1 MNRDISKT
9 KTSVSAEKKRV
20 AKPRPANVRPGS
32 RRRIEWTFY
41 VLLVPL
47 IILAARL
54 VQLQAMAPK
63 SGDGGLKM
71 ATMTRT
77 QVLPARRADILA
89 TDGTAIAVTLDEY
102 TICANPRAIPQQ
114 NKANIAKIIAQTIG
128 GDADEYSKLLEKTT
142 RLDGKPNYYVRLA
155 RRIPE
160 EKIDK
165 LRALMKSRKD
175 EHRKERAIRKAF
187 WEPIT
192 LEASPRRAYP
202 LGNFASQ
209 LIGFTNGAA
218 KGVDGLE
225 WAWNDKLA
233 GRDGEIRSQVDAR
246 NRPVPG
252 QVDEWRAPVAGQTVV
267 TTIDPEI
274 QAATDAAMQEIV
286 DKYRPVNAIAVVMK
300 PKTGEVVAMATAPS
314 YDLNNRPSNVG
325 DLASNKA
332 FDYAYEPGSTFKVV
346 TAAAAIENAPHW
358 QSTRFTCNGIGL
370 VGGRNMRCWIYS
382 TAKRAHG
389 HDNLSEGIRDSCN
402 FVMIGFS
409 RQVGAARMREYA
421 RKFGF
426 GESIALGGL
435 RGHPGYIAKRP
446 ENWGAAQLANF
457 SFGQGMLV
465 TPMQIARM
473 AATVANGG
481 VMMKPM
487 LIKELRGETGEVLKR
502 FAPQVERRV
511 VTPQTAVYLRSMLER
526 VTYEGTASKFVF
538 VPGYQTA
545 GKTGSAQK
553 ADGPHGYAAGKFI
566 SSFVG
571 FYPSRDPQYVVA
583 VLADE
588 PHGSHWGSEV
598 CGPAFANIA
607 KRSMLHLR
615 LVEGANAPAPQATFM
630 TPPKKM
636 KH

>member
-1 MNRDISKT
+1 MNRDLSKT
-9 KTSVSAEKKRV
+9 KMPPAVVKRNT
-20 AKPRPANVRPGS
+20 KPANVRPGS

-47 IILAARL
+47 IVLAARL
-54 VQLQAMAPK
+54 VQLQAMDAR
-63 SGDGGLKM
+63 STDDGGLKM

-77 QVLPARRADILA
+77 QPLPARRADILA
-89 TDGTAIAVTLDEY
+89 TDGTALAVTLDEY
-102 TICANPRAIPQQ
+102 TVTANPRAISDE
-114 NKANIAKIIAQTIG
+114 NKTKLVEILTKTIG
-128 GDADEYSKLLEKTT
+128 GDANEYSKLLEKTT
-142 RLDGKPNYYVRLA
+142 REDGKPNYYVRLA

-165 LRALMKSRKD
+165 LRAFMKAPKD

-187 WEPIT
+187 WEPIK

-202 LGNFASQ
+202 LGNFGSQ
-209 LIGFTNGAA
+209 MIGFTNSAA
-218 KGVDGLE
+218 RGVDGLE

-233 GRDGEIRSQVDAR
+233 GRDGEIRSIVDAR
-246 NRPVPG
+246 GRPVPG
-252 QVDEWRAPVAGQTVV
+252 QVEKWRAPVAGQTVV
-267 TTIDPEI
+267 TTIDAEV

-286 DKYRPVNAIAVVMK
+286 KKFRPVNAIAVVMK
-300 PKTGEVVAMATAPS
+300 PKTGEVVAMSTAPS

-325 DLASNKA
+325 DLATNKA
-332 FDYAYEPGSTFKVV
+332 FNYAYEPGSTFKVV
-346 TAAAAIENAPHW
+346 TAAAAIEHAAGWEN
-358 QSTRFTCNGIGL
+358 SRFTCNGIGL
-370 VGGRNMRCWIYS
+370 VGGRNMRCWINS
-382 TAKRAHG
+382 TSKRAHG
-389 HDNLSEGIRDSCN
+389 HENLSEGIRDSCN
-402 FVMIGFS
+402 FVMIGFA

-435 RGHPGYIAKRP
+435 RGHPGYLAKRP

-465 TPMQIARM
+465 TPMQVARM

-487 LIKELRGETGEVLKR
+487 LIKELRSETGEVLKR
-502 FAPQVERRV
+502 FEPQIDRRV
-511 VTPQTAVYLRSMLER
+511 VQPETAKVLRSMLER

-553 ADGPHGYAAGKFI
+553 ADGPRGYMAGKFI

-571 FYPSRDPQYVVA
+571 FYPSRDPEYVVSI
-583 VLADE
+583 LADE
-588 PHGSHWGSEV
+588 PKSSHWGSEV
-598 CGPAFANIA
+598 CGPAFAEIA

-615 LVEGANAPAPQATFM
+615 LVEGANAPAPQAAFM
-630 TPPKKM
+630 EPPVKK
-636 KH
+636 KN